1 MGFYIESYVFVLK
14 SMVFYIESYSFG
26 EGWNSLAIQVESVVV
41 CFLLD
46 WLIDILT
53 TGDFKTGA
61 KRYTVFMVDFPHT
74 INSKTGTGILYQNL

>member
-1 MGFYIESYVFVLK
+1 MYIQYKPNFNFTVLTT
-14 SMVFYIESYSFG
+14 Y
-26 EGWNSLAIQVESVVV
+26 N
-41 CFLLD
+41 
-46 WLIDILT
+46 LT